1 MENGWEWKKKKG
13 ATLGF
18 PSVPADCR
26 IAHMNGPIVLVGHA
40 AADLVVVVAEPYQMD
55 DPYLMA
61 VFPCRLHLDLDSRT
75 AIRKM

>member
-1 MENGWEWKKKKG
+1 MDESEERER

-26 IAHMNGPIVLVGHA
+26 IAHVNGPIVLVGQA
-40 AADLVVVVAEPYQMD
+40 AADLVVVVVEPYQMD

-61 VFPCRLHLDLDSRT
+61 VFPCRFRLDSDSRT